1 MLRLGFLGAREPW
14 ERTAPVRRILWL
26 TRRVRCP
33 RRNRIR
39 TQSEADITISA
50 LTPLPRGAQGL
61 PLHQNLHHEALS
73 TAAAA
78 AIAPAVAGASATAD
92 PFVLPD
98 EVLAAMQLPERAAPA
113 ANALSFVTAR
123 LLRRRAPDLGCAPR
137 FTQYSHL
144 RSSGEPQG
152 LLPVQV

>member
-1 MLRLGFLGAREPW
+1 ML
-14 ERTAPVRRILWL
+14 V

-39 TQSEADITISA
+39 IRSEAEITISA

-113 ANALSFVTAR
+113 ANAHSFVTAR
-123 LLRRRAPDLGCAPR
+123 LLRRRVPDLGCAAPSYIACLASPAR
-137 FTQYSHL
+137 RSLGAVETSCTQPPL
-144 RSSGEPQG
+144 QCQG
-152 LLPVQV
+152 LYLECM